1 MEGFLGFVGWILWYV
16 GFLPFLFFFFQSL
29 SCTECCVFKHLF
41 LPSLYLIF
49 WFLFLVLDHKLINK
63 KHGRCIYACDSFLLG
78 DWSLER
84 HFPICKSVENITYSH
99 ALILLFCVDDLVN
112 QVLLI
117 LSSYKFLGLLLP
129 FYVFLLVYPFM
140 SINWSWFPSKFYCNW
155 NSFCLYFNYE
165 IPFLMLGSFRILE
178 PEFMTCCG
186 NSWGL
191 IGIYLF
197 WC

>member
-1 MEGFLGFVGWILWYV
+1 MEGFLGFVGCILWYV
-16 GFLPFLFFFFQSL
+16 GFLPFLFFSFSL
-29 SCTECCVFKHLF
+29 SHALNVVCLSTCF
-41 LPSLYLIF
+41 YQAYI

-84 HFPICKSVENITYSH
+84 HFPICKSVENMTYSH

-140 SINWSWFPSKFYCNW
+140 STNWSWFPSKFYCNW